1 MDSVQ
6 EVKSRLDIVDIVGEY
21 LQLKPSGSGSFK
33 ACCPFHKEKTPSF
46 MVNRPRQSW
55 HCFGCN
61 IGGDMI
67 SFIEKIEG
75 MEFIEALEFL
85 ATKAGVTLPKF
96 NKELVSEKKNLQEVN
111 EYICKLLQ
119 HNLLTSPEA
128 KIARD
133 YIKTRG
139 IDDLTADIWRLGY
152 APADWSELQ
161 TKIQKQNITASDLIK
176 IGIAS
181 PKENNQGIYYRFRS
195 RLMYPIQDAFGH
207 VIGFTGRLLT
217 DEKTAKYINTPE
229 TTLYKKSHVLYGLD
243 KAKADIKRQNMA
255 IIVEGNMDALTSHQ
269 FDVKNVV
276 ASSGTALSPEQLN
289 LIKRFTNNIAI
300 AFDTDN
306 AGLEAT
312 LRGMDL
318 ARQMEFN
325 IKVIR
330 YDKNIAKDPDE
341 LIRKN
346 LECWKESIRDSKPL
360 MEWIYQHAFEQFNET
375 TPEGK
380 KQIAQF
386 ILNECRHIPH
396 PVERDAWISKLAKD
410 LDISPDALRSVLT
423 KAITQSPNHS
433 NTNSITNKAKI
444 KSELQFENNE
454 ISSIK
459 QIEERWLAIV
469 LMDSH
474 LFHEFNISWKH
485 PPHERLYNYLNSK
498 YNSSVHNQT
507 SEDSEIQSLIDF
519 LTILADKEFGELNKS
534 EISTEFADAE
544 NRLLQL
550 SNKLT
555 RESLEQQMR
564 EAERKGDTARIQ
576 ELITQF
582 QKLNT

>member
-33 ACCPFHKEKTPSF
+33 ACCPFHQEKTPSF

-75 MEFIEALEFL
+75 MEFMEALELL
-85 ATKAGVTLPKF
+85 AGKAGVTLPKF
-96 NKELVSEKKNLQEVN
+96 NKEQMGEKKSLQEAN

-133 YIKTRG
+133 YIQARG

-152 APADWSELQ
+152 APADWSNLQ
-161 TKIQKQNITASDLIK
+161 QKIKEQNITAADLIK

-195 RLMYPIQDAFGH
+195 RLMFPIQDAFGH
-207 VIGFTGRLLT
+207 VIGFTGRILT
-217 DEKTAKYINTPE
+217 DEKVAKYINTPE
-229 TTLYKKSHVLYGLD
+229 TVLYKKSHVLYGLD
-243 KAKADIKRQNMA
+243 KAKADIKRQDMA

-276 ASSGTALSPEQLN
+276 ASSGTALTPEQLN
-289 LIKRFTNNIAI
+289 LIKRFTTNIAI
-300 AFDTDN
+300 AFDMDA

-318 ARQMEFN
+318 ARQMELN

-330 YDKNIAKDPDE
+330 YDQNIAKDPDE
-341 LIRKN
+341 LIRKD
-346 LECWKESIRDSKPL
+346 LDHWKESIRNSKPL
-360 MEWIYQHAFEQFNET
+360 MEWVYQHAFEQFDES
-375 TPEGK
+375 TPDGK

-396 PVERDAWISKLAKD
+396 PVERDAWIFKLAKD
-410 LDISPDALRSVLT
+410 LDIAPDALRSALSKTFT
-423 KAITQSPNHS
+423 KSASSMSS
-433 NTNSITNKAKI
+433 NPKNDKKTEPDELKI
-444 KSELQFENNE
+444 EDDAVNTA
-454 ISSIK
+454 K
-459 QIEERWLAIV
+459 QIEERWLAAV
-469 LMDSH
+469 LMDPK
-474 LFHEFNISWKH
+474 LFHELDIVWKY
-485 PPHERLYNYLNSK
+485 PPHTRLYNYLNTK
-498 YNSSVHNQT
+498 YNSSVLSQIP
-507 SEDSEIQSLIDF
+507 EDAEIQSLIDF
-519 LTILADKEFGELNKS
+519 LAIVADKEFSELDKS
-534 EISTEFADAE
+534 GISAEFTNTE

-550 SNKLT
+550 SDKLT
-555 RESLEQQMR
+555 RETLEQQMR

-582 QKLNT
+582 QNLKT